1 MPRLFVCGDD
11 TLNKNTPAEATSE
24 TDFATDV
31 ITLGPQAIVSEAPE
45 SRSGVHI
52 LGNPAYPAICYG
64 AWRSDVR
71 ESGPLVPTIAQQKED
86 LKIMAAMG
94 IKILRTYNTQCFIG
108 LDGKSNT
115 ENLLT
120 AIAELMAEDESFEM
134 YLMLGVW
141 VQALG
146 AYTDAVDKSTE
157 DALTNRAEMDKA
169 IELAKAY
176 PEIIKVIAIGNEA
189 MVDWQEHDLPIR
201 FILGYVNEL
210 QALKASGDINNAIWI
225 TSSDNHA
232 VWAGT
237 DSNAANQITDLNAL
251 IAAVDYI
258 SLHTYP
264 FHDTYHN
271 NDFWFVDEDKTDF
284 TDKEKV
290 DAAMVRAIDRAI
302 KEFKAAQCYML
313 SLGINKPIHIGETGW
328 ASETNE
334 LYGIEGSKAADEYKQ
349 KIFYDAMSTWS
360 NEFGASLFFFEA
372 FDEPWK
378 GGADNPGDSEKHF
391 GLIDIN
397 SQAKY
402 VIWERV
408 DNGIFDDLTRL
419 GMKITKTFNGNEHCI
434 LESVLVPD
442 VVLTKGN
449 KRED

>member
-1 MPRLFVCGDD
+1 M
-11 TLNKNTPAEATSE
+11 NTNTSAEATAG
-24 TDFATDV
+24 TNFATDV
-31 ITLGPQAIVSEAPE
+31 VTLQPQAVIPEAPK
-45 SRSGVHI
+45 SRSGAPI

-71 ESGPLVPTIAQQKED
+71 ESGPLVPTIEQQKED

-120 AIAELMAEDESFEM
+120 AIAELMVEDPNFEM

-141 VQALG
+141 VQAQG

-210 QALKASGDINNAIWI
+210 QVLKASGEINNAIWI
-225 TSSDNHA
+225 TSSDNFA
-232 VWAGT
+232 VWGGT
-237 DSNAANQITDLNAL
+237 DSNAAKQITDLDAL
-251 IAAVDYI
+251 ITAVDYI

-271 NDFWFVDEDKTDF
+271 NDFWYTCEGEVDLTQQQ
-284 TDKEKV
+284 KV
-290 DAAMVRAIDRAI
+290 AAAMQRCID
-302 KEFKAAQCYML
+302 KALVQLKIAQDYIL

-334 LYGIEGSKAADEYKQ
+334 NYGAEGTKAADEYKM
-349 KIFYDAMSTWS
+349 KIFHDAMRLWS
-360 NEFGASLFFFEA
+360 DEFAASLFFFQA

-378 GGADNPGDSEKHF
+378 GGANNPEDSEKHF
-391 GLIDIN
+391 GLINKDGE
-397 SQAKY
+397 AKY
-402 VIWERV
+402 LLWDSV
-408 DNGIFDDLTRL
+408 DAGTFTGLTR
-419 GMKITKTFNGNEHCI
+419 GGVAITKTFDGDEKA
-434 LESVLVPD
+434 VLAT
-442 VVLTKGN
+442 VLIPANCK
-449 KRED
+449 